1 MDKLEVGNWYRIGT
15 SIFSPSTVVNFEP
28 DTNMGETCG
37 VGVYCAWFNFKN
49 NWYCDLLPEKF
60 DLDRDQ
66 IKPLKT
72 LTPQEALILLAN
84 GFVLKIGESQLKVD
98 LETGNILIKM
108 LEGSNFQVYNFGLSF
123 GDFTIHALPES
134 ENG

>member
-1 MDKLEVGNWYRIGT
+1 MDKLEVGKWYRIGT

-49 NWYCDLLPEKF
+49 NWYCDLLGEKF

-66 IKPLKT
+66 IKPLET
-72 LTPQEALILLAN
+72 LTPREALILLAN
-84 GFVLKIGESQLKVD
+84 GFELFHKNENFIVKINSGGLLLNK
-98 LETGNILIKM
+98 KF
-108 LEGSNFQVYNFGLSF
+108 EGINWELCFLSDYS
-123 GDFTIHALPES
+123 DFIIHALPE
-134 ENG
+134 EAGK